1 MSAEKFVEK
10 RGFAVQAMD
19 RAHRLGQ
26 TRPVTVYRLT
36 MRGTIEE
43 KVLKRAAQKNTV
55 QQLVMT
61 GQRDTSA
68 GDLFSPD
75 EVVSLLLDDDNL
87 EAQFAQQ
94 QQAKAAGG
102 GGNGA
107 SQHHIAIRMA
117 DDDDVDKL
125 KEEEVSTAGLAH
137 LLLLSTCQDT
147 NASAEAL

>member
-1 MSAEKFVEK
+1 MAAETSGGET
-10 RGFAVQAMD
+10 RTGCCGVQAMD

-87 EAQFAQQ
+87 EEQFAQQ
-94 QQAKAAGG
+94 QKAAAAAGVE
-102 GGNGA
+102 GNGA

-117 DDDDVDKL
+117 DDEDVDKL
-125 KEEEVSTAGLAH
+125 KEEEVSTVGRAH
-137 LLLLSTCQDT
+137 IYSTSTCR
-147 NASAEAL
+147 